1 MPNNLYT
8 KVFTDW
14 FLNEGEDVDIQ
25 NNETA
30 QKLLRA
36 LMQFKRAGWQQTAP
50 LGYKPSELRVL
61 FCLGKGLRP
70 DTHEMES
77 DLRSDMREM
86 KVSEI
91 SKRLHVTP
99 PTVTQLIKGLEANGL
114 VERNVDPVD
123 RRAVGIKLTEKGEK
137 ITGVA
142 VNDFLASITG
152 LIEYL
157 GEEESDQ
164 LAELLVKVS
173 RYYNEKA
180 ASADFAHWSGD
191 EEI

>member
-1 MPNNLYT
+1 MST
-8 KVFTDW
+8 T
-14 FLNEGEDVDIQ
+14 
-25 NNETA
+25 
-30 QKLLRA
+30 
-36 LMQFKRAGWQQTAP
+36 
-50 LGYKPSELRVL
+50 GYKPSELRVL
-61 FCLGKGLRP
+61 VCIGRGLRP
-70 DTHEMES
+70 DTHMMGDGCEHDAHS
-77 DLRSDMREM
+77 VHEM

-91 SKRLHVTP
+91 SRHLHVTP

-114 VERNVDPVD
+114 VVRNIDLAD

-137 ITGVA
+137 ITRQA
-142 VNDFLASITG
+142 SDDFFASING

-157 GEEESDQ
+157 GEEQGEQ

-180 ASADFAHWSGD
+180 ASADFAHWGGD

>member
-1 MPNNLYT
+1 
-8 KVFTDW
+8 
-14 FLNEGEDVDIQ
+14 
-25 NNETA
+25 
-30 QKLLRA
+30 
-36 LMQFKRAGWQQTAP
+36 MQFKRAGWHQLSTTG
-50 LGYKPSELRVL
+50 LKPSELRVL
-61 FCLGKGLRP
+61 FCIGRGLRP
-70 DTHEMES
+70 HPHTME
-77 DLRSDMREM
+77 DGCKHTTQDM

-91 SKRLHVTP
+91 SRHLHVTP
-99 PTVTQLIKGLEANGL
+99 PTVTQLVKGLEVNGL

-137 ITGVA
+137 ITRQAGD
-142 VNDFLASITG
+142 DFLTSING

-157 GEEESDQ
+157 GEDQSEQ

-180 ASADFAHWSGD
+180 ANVDFAHWGGD